1 MRDKKFLTSEEV
13 MEVYGFSK
21 KYLDHICWKKK
32 INYYQ
37 PSGRK
42 RFFKPEDV
50 DAFMEG

>member
-1 MRDKKFLTSEEV
+1 MIHKKFLTSEEV
-13 MEVYGFSK
+13 MELYGISK
-21 KYLDHICWKKK
+21 KHLDYICWKKK

-50 DAFMEG
+50 DAFMES